1 MTIAMRGKGSYA
13 KHNTELKIH
22 MRDRI
27 TTNEVFARFINPSL
41 SQDRVK
47 PTSPNAISLPVR
59 PDGRR
64 CHRTRLE
71 STKTTSPNATTLPV

>member
-27 TTNEVFARFINPSL
+27 TTNEVFARFNPSL

-47 PTSPNAISLPVR
+47 RTSPNAISLPVR

>member
-1 MTIAMRGKGSYA
+1 MTIAMRGKRSYA

-59 PDGRR
+59 LDGRP